1 MPGIEH
7 ISNPAS
13 RTSEWQMLSL
23 RDLFVH
29 LMTSDYKAQ
38 MDLEEVLKNPP
49 SGGDLETMDLAVF
62 QQYFNKGRPNQ

>member
-1 MPGIEH
+1 
-7 ISNPAS
+7 
-13 RTSEWQMLSL
+13 MLSL

-29 LMTSDYKAQ
+29 LMTSDYKAN

-49 SGGDLETMDLAVF
+49 GTEDLEKMDLAVF